1 MCNIRFWELSFW
13 LFNLFTLGRKF
24 DSSRLNVTERDA
36 KEFVHT
42 RQQGL
47 GRRSFGSNGGFAFE
61 QNDAVGEVGCHD
73 EIVFNHESG
82 LLRV

>member
-36 KEFVHT
+36 KNLFIPVSKDWGGVAFAAMAGSPWNRMT
-42 RQQGL
+42 RSA
-47 GRRSFGSNGGFAFE
+47 R
-61 QNDAVGEVGCHD
+61 
-73 EIVFNHESG
+73 
-82 LLRV
+82 